1 MDESQN
7 LDEIAGTGETARLM
21 ELLRTVVRMLGY
33 TNRDVVRRAGL
44 HQVTAAKYFRG
55 EGEPKLDFVL
65 AVLRAIEL
73 QPWEFFDL
81 AYPERGEPSEA
92 GRTIRRLLTQF
103 TPAATRPAEKPPLPG
118 RELEEMLDEL
128 REELRREIRAL
139 AEKS

>member
-1 MDESQN
+1 MDESQT
-7 LDEIAGTGETARLM
+7 LDETAWTGETARLM

-33 TNRDVVRRAGL
+33 TNRDVARRAGL

-73 QPWEFFDL
+73 QPWEFFDF

-92 GRTIRRLLTQF
+92 GRTVRRLLSQF
-103 TPAATRPAEKPPLPG
+103 TPAATRLAEKPPLPG
-118 RELEEMLDEL
+118 RELEGMLDEL

>member
-1 MDESQN
+1 MDEGQN
-7 LDEIAGTGETARLM
+7 VDEIDEKGETARLM
-21 ELLRTVVRMLGY
+21 ELLRTVVRLLGY

-73 QPWEFFDL
+73 QPWEFFDF

-103 TPAATRPAEKPPLPG
+103 TPAATRPAERPPLPG
-118 RELEEMLDEL
+118 RELEGMLEEL

>member
-7 LDEIAGTGETARLM
+7 LDEIAGNGETARLM
-21 ELLRTVVRMLGY
+21 DLLRTLVRMLGY
-33 TNRDVVRRAGL
+33 TNRDVARRAGL

-73 QPWEFFDL
+73 QPWEFFDF

-92 GRTIRRLLTQF
+92 GQRIRRLLTQF
-103 TPAATRPAEKPPLPG
+103 TPAAARPAEKPPLQG
-118 RELEEMLDEL
+118 RELEEML
-128 REELRREIRAL
+128 EELRREIRAL
-139 AEKS
+139 AGKS

>member
-7 LDEIAGTGETARLM
+7 LEEIALKGETARLM

-73 QPWEFFDL
+73 HPWEFFDL

-92 GRTIRRLLTQF
+92 GLTIRRLLTQF
-103 TPAATRPAEKPPLPG
+103 TPAAIRPAEKPPLQG
-118 RELEEMLDEL
+118 RELEEML
-128 REELRREIRAL
+128 EELRSEIRAL

>member
-7 LDEIAGTGETARLM
+7 VEELDEKGETARLM

-33 TNRDVVRRAGL
+33 TNRDVARRGGL

-73 QPWEFFDL
+73 QPWEFFDF
-81 AYPERGEPSEA
+81 AYPERGEPSAA
-92 GRTIRRLLTQF
+92 GRTVRRLLTQF
-103 TPAATRPAEKPPLPG
+103 TPASTRPAEKPPLQG

-139 AEKS
+139 AAKS

>member
-7 LDEIAGTGETARLM
+7 LDENAVSGETARLM

-55 EGEPKLDFVL
+55 EGEPRLDFVL
-65 AVLRAIEL
+65 AVLKAIEL

-81 AYPERGEPSEA
+81 AYAERGEPSEA
-92 GRTIRRLLTQF
+92 GRTLRRLLSQF
-103 TPAATRPAEKPPLPG
+103 TPAATRPAEKPPLQG
-118 RELEEMLDEL
+118 KDLEEML
-128 REELRREIRAL
+128 EELRREIRAL

>member
-21 ELLRTVVRMLGY
+21 ELLRTVVRLLGY
-33 TNRDVVRRAGL
+33 TNRDVARRAGL

-55 EGEPKLDFVL
+55 DGEPKLDFVL

-73 QPWEFFDL
+73 QPWEFFDF

-92 GRTIRRLLTQF
+92 GRRVRRLLSQF
-103 TPAATRPAEKPPLPG
+103 TPAATRPEKLPLQG
-118 RELEEMLDEL
+118 RELEEMLEEL
-128 REELRREIRAL
+128 REELRCEIRAL

>member
-1 MDESQN
+1 MDEGQN
-7 LDEIAGTGETARLM
+7 LDEMAGNGETARLM

-33 TNRDVVRRAGL
+33 TNRDVARRAGL

-73 QPWEFFDL
+73 QPWEFFDF

-92 GRTIRRLLTQF
+92 GRRVRRLLTQF
-103 TPAATRPAEKPPLPG
+103 TPAATRPAEKPPLEG

-128 REELRREIRAL
+128 RREIRAL
-139 AEKS
+139 AGKS

>member
-7 LDEIAGTGETARLM
+7 LDEIAVKGEMARLM

-33 TNRDVVRRAGL
+33 TNRDVARRAGL

-55 EGEPKLDFVL
+55 EGEPRLDFVL

-73 QPWEFFDL
+73 QPWEFFDF

-92 GRTIRRLLTQF
+92 GRTLRRLLSQF
-103 TPAATRPAEKPPLPG
+103 TPAASRPEEKPPLQG
-118 RELEEMLDEL
+118 RELEEML
-128 REELRREIRAL
+128 EELRREIRAL
-139 AEKS
+139 AGKS